1 MKGGSIFMVTIKDIA
16 KVAGVSHTT
25 VSRALNDSPLIKTAT
40 KKKINEIAETL
51 NYIPNVNAKS
61 LVNQKSYII
70 ELFFSH
76 LSKGTSN
83 SFLGDVIKGI
93 NDTLP
98 KEYSLAVHEL
108 QEVSHD
114 FDHLNRIDGAI
125 VMSQSDQDDAFI
137 EALAKQQI
145 PLVVLNRQ
153 LDNSRFN
160 NVTSNDAQGVYH
172 MIQYAIDQG
181 YTKFACIEGIPSF
194 RSTIERKRGFDQALA
209 KAGLTCP
216 SAYTVSGDFS
226 LASGQ
231 TGAQQLLALSDPPE
245 VIFCSNDDMAIG
257 AINYCLQAGLRIPED
272 IAIIGFD
279 DIPFSPFTYPPLTTI
294 SKPVYEMSKRATEL
308 LLASLS
314 EADQQKQLF
323 LDTSLTIRQSL

>member
-1 MKGGSIFMVTIKDIA
+1 MVTIKDIA
-16 KVAGVSHTT
+16 KIAGVSHTT
-25 VSRALNDSPLIKTAT
+25 VSRALNDSPLIKPAT
-40 KKKINEIAETL
+40 KKKISEIADTL

-108 QEVSHD
+108 QEAAAD
-114 FDHLNRIDGAI
+114 FDNLNRIDGAI

-137 EALAKQQI
+137 EALSKQNI

-153 LDNSRFN
+153 LDTTRYR
-160 NVTSNDAQGVYH
+160 NVTSNDAQGVYK
-172 MIQYAIDQG
+172 MIHHAIDQG
-181 YTKFACIEGIPSF
+181 YTKFGLIEGVPSF
-194 RSTIERKRGFDQALA
+194 RSSIERKKGFDQALA
-209 KAGLTCP
+209 EADLTYP
-216 SAYTVSGDFS
+216 PEYIVSGDFS
-226 LASGQ
+226 LVSGQ
-231 TGAQQLLALSDPPE
+231 KGAQQLLSLPTPPE

-257 AINYCLQAGLRIPED
+257 AINYCLQAGFTIPKD

-279 DIPFSPFTYPPLTTI
+279 DIPFSQFTYPPLTTI

-308 LLASLS
+308 LLASPS
-314 EADQQKQLF
+314 EEDSQTQFF

>member
-1 MKGGSIFMVTIKDIA
+1 MVTIKDIA

-25 VSRALNDSPLIKTAT
+25 VSRALNDSPLIKPAT
-40 KKKINEIAETL
+40 KKKIHEIAETL

-108 QEVSHD
+108 QEVAQD
-114 FDHLNRIDGAI
+114 LDNLNRIDGAI

-137 EALAKQQI
+137 ETLAKQQI

-153 LDNSRFN
+153 LDTPQFK
-160 NVTSNDAQGVYH
+160 NVTSNDAQGVYQ
-172 MIQYAIDQG
+172 MINYAIEQG
-181 YTKFACIEGIPSF
+181 YTKFSMIEGIPSF
-194 RSTIERKRGFDQALA
+194 RSSIERRKGFDQALA
-209 KAGLTCP
+209 EVGLTYP
-216 SAYTVSGDFS
+216 SAYIVSGDFS

-231 TGAQQLLALSDPPE
+231 KGAKRLLALAEPPE

-257 AINYCLQAGLRIPED
+257 AINYCLQAGLTIPAD
-272 IAIIGFD
+272 IAVIGFD
-279 DIPFSPFTYPPLTTI
+279 DIPFSQFTYPPLTTI

-308 LLASLS
+308 LLSS
-314 EADQQKQLF
+314 STEADSPTQFF